1 MGCYFQAA
9 NAGADNQAA
18 DAGSDTL
25 AADVVGVSA
34 LAADAAAM
42 AHLDRK
48 HSLEAH
54 AIRIMAVY
62 GAKVLAREPYSR
74 SVGKQALGS
83 FYCRGFGLRSWRP
96 GQQR

>member
-1 MGCYFQAA
+1 MGCHFQAA
-9 NAGADNQAA
+9 NAGAD
-18 DAGSDTL
+18 TL
-25 AADVVGVSA
+25 AADEVGVSA

-42 AHLDRK
+42 AHLDRE

-54 AIRIMAVY
+54 AIRMMAVY
-62 GAKVLAREPYSR
+62 GARVLAREPYSR